1 MDPLRDA
8 EARVRALTR
17 EVGSL
22 REDLR
27 RELKRRERAVVQT
40 KEAEALRVTAE
51 SNAAESAY
59 SSKKLTGELEASHAD
74 SRRAADRDRRALRVL
89 REGLA
94 GVEAAVAARGHTAA
108 QQVRSATVQLHQLAA
123 LLFPLSPSHQHQQLA
138 STPTSPSPLPA
149 TLAPSVALHLSATAK
164 ILAQIG
170 HSLGATADPG
180 ASSGGGGRALDSGG
194 SGSAGAERETLA
206 SGPCLQADG
215 AAGGGHASRFLDP
228 NGAGQAVSVQQGAGG
243 MGHSRLP
250 PGSSESGAGASG
262 SDSERGRLHEG
273 VLRLRAEVRSA
284 GDRSAGGMAGRAGEL
299 QEALSLSQGE
309 LVRLRGEGA
318 EMGQRLQQSGREAH
332 ALRAEIAGLVG
343 RLQQRDVDVA
353 EVLSRGT
360 SQEARLQQAVAQMG
374 RERAGLEGQHL
385 TTLCLQIRQLQHRAS
400 SLASAAEL
408 ARREVTSLSAQLASR
423 EGLLSEQ
430 SSKLERM
437 QGERTSQNEDLLAAL
452 QLVATSHRQT
462 TLASAAS
469 PRKPH
474 ITHTTLTQP
483 DHYPAP
489 LPHRAIPTTNHH
501 HLSSSPAHPLS
512 PPYPSHPHPPFP
524 LHTSHPSAHHSVLDR
539 ILQSYSTGTV
549 PRRSPRLDPSFDML
563 DPLLDSAPRS
573 QFTWLGPSQH
583 NSGVGRQGLAA
594 LDLEAHNHD
603 RAAYLQD
610 NAAAAAQQQH
620 DLHTHHPHPVQPYP
634 ASHSPAQGSLETNTA
649 YQHQHPL
656 SSADNF
662 GHTGLGDADTRGGSS
677 SAPAATH
684 PTHPPREHQPQAG
697 TRQHQQ
703 QQQQHEQHERHPP
716 STAPCF
722 TQHPMDGGR
731 SGRSA
736 KHVSIDSRRPCT
748 PPDQGNDRDPSDQ
761 GAGCLRQV
769 QPGKEN
775 AETGVVVV
783 VRVEEQRQRQRRQ
796 EQQGG
801 GGGKQ
806 QVAMLR
812 RDMQSLDDEIAQLE
826 ASMQAAAAKLR

>member
-215 AAGGGHASRFLDP
+215 AAGVGY
-228 NGAGQAVSVQQGAGG
+228 
-243 MGHSRLP
+243 P

-332 ALRAEIAGLVG
+332 ALRAEIAGL
-343 RLQQRDVDVA
+343 
-353 EVLSRGT
+353 
-360 SQEARLQQAVAQMG
+360 
-374 RERAGLEGQHL
+374 
-385 TTLCLQIRQLQHRAS
+385 IRQLQHKAS

-430 SSKLERM
+430 SSKLARM

-462 TLASAAS
+462 TLATSSSS
-469 PRKPH
+469 PRKPPH
-474 ITHTTLTQP
+474 HTHHLYQP
-483 DHYPAP
+483 DYYAAP
-489 LPHRAIPTTNHH
+489 LSHRTIPITDHH
-501 HLSSSPAHPLS
+501 QEDLLSLPAHPLS
-512 PPYPSHPHPPFP
+512 PP
-524 LHTSHPSAHHSVLDR
+524 
-539 ILQSYSTGTV
+539 
-549 PRRSPRLDPSFDML
+549 
-563 DPLLDSAPRS
+563 
-573 QFTWLGPSQH
+573 
-583 NSGVGRQGLAA
+583 
-594 LDLEAHNHD
+594 
-603 RAAYLQD
+603 
-610 NAAAAAQQQH
+610 
-620 DLHTHHPHPVQPYP
+620 
-634 ASHSPAQGSLETNTA
+634 
-649 YQHQHPL
+649 
-656 SSADNF
+656 
-662 GHTGLGDADTRGGSS
+662 
-677 SAPAATH
+677 
-684 PTHPPREHQPQAG
+684 
-697 TRQHQQ
+697 
-703 QQQQHEQHERHPP
+703 
-716 STAPCF
+716 
-722 TQHPMDGGR
+722 
-731 SGRSA
+731 
-736 KHVSIDSRRPCT
+736 
-748 PPDQGNDRDPSDQ
+748 
-761 GAGCLRQV
+761 
-769 QPGKEN
+769 
-775 AETGVVVV
+775 
-783 VRVEEQRQRQRRQ
+783 
-796 EQQGG
+796 
-801 GGGKQ
+801 
-806 QVAMLR
+806 
-812 RDMQSLDDEIAQLE
+812 
-826 ASMQAAAAKLR
+826 